1 MHRSSEFMKKTG
13 GGLLLAAGLM
23 LAGPVHAGDVT
34 VREGETAKFQITV
47 SPKSSIGR
55 YQATIGGP
63 SIRLWYDTDG
73 GTAVEGTDYETAHS
87 WKHNVRGVAG
97 SPLTISVKT
106 FEDDAVEGDETFN
119 VRMRKVEVQVRQ
131 RWGASYWRV
140 IPNSKWDFRG
150 AKTATI
156 EDATPSPQQHG
167 SYEEEKYGPN
177 YSGTVF
183 GE

>member
-1 MHRSSEFMKKTG
+1 MMHRSSEFMKKTG

-34 VREGETAKFQITV
+34 VKEGEAAKFQITATHKYGGHA
-47 SPKSSIGR
+47 S
-55 YQATIGGP
+55 ATI
-63 SIRLWYDTDG
+63 RVWYDTDG

-119 VRMRKVEVQVRQ
+119 IRMRRLQVE
-131 RWGASYWRV
+131 GYGWRGSRV
-140 IPNSKWDFRG
+140 WRNESLGDWNFKG

-156 EDATPSPQQHG
+156 KDTTPQEHD
-167 SYEEEKYGPN
+167 SYEDEKYGPN